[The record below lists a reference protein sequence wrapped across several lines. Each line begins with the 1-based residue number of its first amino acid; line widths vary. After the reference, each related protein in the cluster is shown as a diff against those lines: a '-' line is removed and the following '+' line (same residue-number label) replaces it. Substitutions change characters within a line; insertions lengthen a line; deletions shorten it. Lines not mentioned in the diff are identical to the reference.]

1 MNKKVLVLG
10 FNLKTYF
17 CKQIGMKTEEN
28 EEYEVFENDHFFL
41 YKPHGL
47 RNNHS
52 DADRIRLNAFISK
65 ESSYH

>member
-47 RNNHS
+47 YLHHFVLLLFYYR
-52 DADRIRLNAFISK
+52 K
-65 ESSYH
+65 

>member
-17 CKQIGMKTEEN
+17 CKQFGIKIEEN
-28 EEYEVFENDHFFL
+28 EEYEVFGVPENENFLL

-47 RNNHS
+47 RNN
-52 DADRIRLNAFISK
+52 
-65 ESSYH
+65 Y